1 MSQRGQ
7 AIVESIIVLP
17 VLMGLL
23 FMAHWLLYA
32 QHEKS
37 RVQLAAAHGAFLRAQ
52 LWSADYPLTE
62 PQRKALWDAEATGLQ
77 YSQTGYG
84 WNEALDRESTSLA
97 AEVRL
102 EDEGIHQSS
111 LQKRLSH
118 ALFPSLA
125 LTQQHVVLVGSG
137 SAVAAAQVRQRLE
150 QAPQWWG
157 KAADRSRRQVQN
169 IEYFTG
175 TVDKAW
181 GRATPEYDW
190 LRQWESSIP
199 SRYERQE

>member
-7 AIVESIIVLP
+7 AVVESIIVLP

-37 RVQLAAAHGAFLRAQ
+37 RIQLAAAHGAFLRAQ
-52 LWSADYPLTE
+52 LWSADVLLTE
-62 PQRKALWDAEATGLQ
+62 QQRHAIWDVEAKGLK
-77 YSQTGYG
+77 YSQESYR
-84 WNEALDRESTSLA
+84 WNESLNKESSSLA
-97 AEVRL
+97 TEVRL
-102 EDEGIHQSS
+102 EDVGIHQSS

-118 ALFPSLA
+118 ALFPSLT
-125 LTQQHVVLVGSG
+125 LQQQHVVLVGSG

-157 KAADRSRRQVQN
+157 KAAERSRRQVQN
-169 IEYFTG
+169 IEHLVG
-175 TVDKAW
+175 SVDKAW
-181 GRATPEYDW
+181 GRETPNSDW
-190 LRQWESSIP
+190 LRQWENSVP
-199 SRYERQE
+199 PRYIQQE